1 MDAYS
6 LKIFQIV
13 ALLLIS
19 YSAATTAIILVTNTS
34 DQFTVIILR
43 SYGTMFAGFLG
54 LIAGFLAGRRG
65 GNGNGGSK

>member
-6 LKIFQIV
+6 YRIFQIV
-13 ALLLIS
+13 AMLLIA
-19 YSAATTAIILVTNTS
+19 YSVCTTIIILVTDTS

-54 LIAGFLAGRRG
+54 LIAGFLAGRR
-65 GNGNGGSK
+65 NGNGGNDG